1 MPAAVAYPS
10 QSLIVMAAV
19 RLASAL
25 ILVWS
30 QVKILGKCEFANPSG
45 SIKDRIADHILTTAE
60 QEGKLKPGGTV
71 VAATSGNTGA
81 SVAMIA
87 AMKGY
92 HYIGRHA
99 VLLAMQE
106 CVLTIMPATAFRPCA
121 LLVLLRCL
129 WPSLSSA
136 LNCCYIAFLVVVADA
151 RRVERQVSVLA
162 CPVHLCLHIV
172 AATQRSIHSLLLW
185 CCSDYK

>member
-1 MPAAVAYPS
+1 MLGMCLTFY
-10 QSLIVMAAV
+10 L
-19 RLASAL
+19 LYL
-25 ILVWS
+25 

-92 HYIGRHA
+92 HYIGTS
-99 VLLAMQE
+99 LLLLCRALWQIN
-106 CVLTIMPATAFRPCA
+106 CH
-121 LLVLLRCL
+121 LLVLL
-129 WPSLSSA
+129 
-136 LNCCYIAFLVVVADA
+136 
-151 RRVERQVSVLA
+151 
-162 CPVHLCLHIV
+162 H
-172 AATQRSIHSLLLW
+172 
-185 CCSDYK
+185 SDYHDVSFHDATYCCLLQ